1 MKRLLISA
9 ALAATFATTT
19 ANAAIIVPLVMNFQS
34 GATFTGSVTLAND
47 YSYALDVTGL
57 LSGGPYGS
65 VPITWVWS
73 NGRNFS
79 SGAYNYSTFLMD
91 GPSPGGY
98 VSAPYNYFIQ
108 FAYNYSAAPTLT
120 YTTGVSSGGTDNYI
134 NYVDPLVSGSI
145 GAVPEPQAWVM
156 LIAGFGLVG
165 AAARRRRTAVA
176 A

>member
-34 GATFTGSVTLAND
+34 GANFTGSVTLAND

-65 VPITWVWS
+65 VPITWVWNNGS
-73 NGRNFS
+73 NYS
-79 SGAYNYSTFLMD
+79 SGANNYSTFLMD

-98 VSAPYNYFIQ
+98 VSAPYNNFIQ
-108 FAYNYSAAPTLT
+108 LAYNYSAAPTLSFT
-120 YTTGVSSGGTDNYI
+120 SGVSLGGFDNYI
-134 NYVDPLVSGSI
+134 TYTDPLVSGRI
-145 GAVPEPQAWVM
+145 GAVPEPQSWMM

-165 AAARRRRTAVA
+165 AAARRRTAALA